1 MFYIFLNSRTVY
13 IFCNM
18 WYIKTTLSSC
28 GEFYQIK
35 NGLSSIFF
43 NIYKKICYYSFS
55 FSAKILSKTGK
66 VYKLHFSFLAI
77 LGILYF
83 RFCKNMVDNKAPV
96 FSHGCAFLRR
106 LSLNSFAFS
115 ASAAGGSS
123 IHAIRDTA
131 EMRAAAS
138 DCKRLRANPTVCEHS
153 TIYRLSP
160 PFSHSETL
168 TIPCQNDIIV

>member
-1 MFYIFLNSRTVY
+1 MVNFIKLKMVCQAFFQYLQENLLLFFFVFSKNIIRNRQGLQTSFFIFR
-13 IFCNM
+13 F
-18 WYIKTTLSSC
+18 
-28 GEFYQIK
+28 
-35 NGLSSIFF
+35 
-43 NIYKKICYYSFS
+43 
-55 FSAKILSKTGK
+55 
-66 VYKLHFSFLAI
+66 

-96 FSHGCAFLRR
+96 FSHGCAFLHR
-106 LSLNSFAFS
+106 LALNSFAFS

-138 DCKRLRANPTVCEHS
+138 AYGRLRAKPTVCEHS

-160 PFSHSETL
+160 PFSHFETL
-168 TIPCQNDIIV
+168 TIPCQNDIIVRMLVCWRSSR